1 MKSYRKLSKE
11 ELTALKNE
19 LEHQYVDAKG
29 KGLQLNMA
37 RGKPSVAQL
46 DMTMDIMDT
55 FNSNSILKT
64 EAGDDCRNYGV
75 MEGIPEARKLMGDLM
90 GVASENVIVCGNASL
105 SIMYDTVSRSMTHGV
120 LGSTPW
126 CKLEKVKFL
135 CPVPGYDRHFAI
147 TEHFGIEMINIPMSE
162 SGPDMDMV
170 EELVNKD
177 ASVKGIWCVPK
188 YSNPTGTVYS
198 DEVVS
203 RFATLKPKAQD
214 FRIFWD
220 NAYCVH
226 SLTESPAQIMDI
238 ISACEQAGNPNMVY
252 EFCSTSKITFPGAGI
267 SGVAT
272 SAENLADIKNFMKHG
287 TIGFDKL
294 NQLRHARFF
303 SNGYSVSEHMQK
315 HAAILNKK
323 FNAVYDSLE
332 KNLGECNIAEWTHPE
347 GGYFI
352 SFDTVAGC
360 ASKAVTKCGE
370 AGVKFTPAG
379 ATFPYKID
387 PEDRNIRL
395 APTYAD
401 LNDIEPAV
409 DLLCLCVKIASLEK
423 LLSK

>member
-1 MKSYRKLSKE
+1 MDYQVAAKE
-11 ELTALKNE
+11 ELIKE
-19 LEHQYVDAKG
+19 LETCQKEYQKTV
-29 KGLQLNMA
+29 QQNLNLNLA
-37 RGKPSVAQL
+37 RGKPGADQL
-46 DMTMDIMDT
+46 ELSLPMLDT
-55 FNSNSILKT
+55 LNSSSDLFDQEGT
-64 EAGDDCRNYGV
+64 DCRNYGGLD
-75 MEGIPEARKLMGDLM
+75 GITEAKQLIADMLGTTSEHVF
-90 GVASENVIVCGNASL
+90 VAGNSSL
-105 SIMYDTVSRSMTHGV
+105 TIMFDILSHAMIDG
-120 LGSTPW
+120 LNGSTPW
-126 CKLEKVKFL
+126 SEIKNRKFI
-135 CPVPGYDRHFAI
+135 CIVPGYDRHFGM
-147 TEHFGIEMINIPMSE
+147 TEHFGFELISVPMLE
-162 SGPDMDMV
+162 DGPDMDKI
-170 EELVNKD
+170 EQLVSAD
-177 ASVKGIWCVPK
+177 ESIKGIWCVPK

-226 SLTESPAQIMDI
+226 SLTESPAKIMDI

-360 ASKAVTKCGE
+360 ASKAVTMCGE